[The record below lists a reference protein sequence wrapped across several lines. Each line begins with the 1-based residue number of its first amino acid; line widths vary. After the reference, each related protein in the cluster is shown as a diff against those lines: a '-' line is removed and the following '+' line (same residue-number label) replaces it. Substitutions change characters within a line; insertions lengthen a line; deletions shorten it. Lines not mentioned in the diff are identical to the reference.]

1 MSGKSF
7 ELLFFGFGNLNFPY
21 TRISHEILV
30 EASNNNEVSAYFVK
44 SANVN
49 FIDKRIKL
57 KECPNLFNSK
67 ALTYLSYSFFCFFH
81 ILQTF
86 VNKPN
91 VCFIVPTTPP
101 FILPFILSMAKVLTF
116 GKLKWI
122 YHVQDIHPE
131 ISFVG
136 KRKTFIYKFLKQ
148 LDTYFINNANLVITL
163 SNEMRDAISER
174 TNVKGVP
181 IEVVNNFVEKFEFV
195 ETAFDF
201 ITKDKAAGKTIFIFS
216 GNVGKFQRVAEVA
229 KFFLNAD
236 DFNGVFYILGD
247 GEEIPEIKSIL
258 DEHINKDRVKLLG
271 RKPFMEANAIS
282 SQCDYGVVSLNPEIT
297 KYAYP
302 SKFAT
307 YVSMGLKILAFVDAN
322 SQIST
327 EIIKYNIGN
336 VVNNQNDVNNMLLT
350 ASKLNIEE
358 RNRVKSVSKQLFDK
372 YTLINENVRVLE
384 RINESYKS

>member
-30 EASNNNEVSAYFVK
+30 EASNNGNAVSAYFVK

-49 FIDKRIKL
+49 FIDKKIEL

-67 ALTYLSYSFFCFFH
+67 ALTYLSYSIFCFFH
-81 ILQTF
+81 ILKTF
-86 VNKPN
+86 FRKPN
-91 VCFIVPTTPP
+91 ICFIVPTTPP
-101 FILPFILSMAKVLTF
+101 FILPFILSMAKILTF

-136 KRKTFIYKFLKQ
+136 KRKTFIYELLKQ

-174 TNVKGVP
+174 TNVKGIP
-181 IEVVNNFVEKFEFV
+181 IEVVNNFVEKFEFIDA
-195 ETAFDF
+195 TFDF
-201 ITKDKAAGKTIFIFS
+201 ITKDKAEGKTIFIFS
-216 GNVGKFQRVAEVA
+216 GNVGKFQRVAEVT

-247 GEEIPEIKSIL
+247 GEETPTIQAIL

-282 SQCDYGVVSLNPEIT
+282 SQCDYGIVSLNPEIT

-302 SKFAT
+302 SKLAT
-307 YVSMGLKILAFVDAN
+307 YVSMGLKVLAFVDSK

-327 EIIKYNIGN
+327 EILEYNIGY
-336 VVNNQNDVNNMLLT
+336 VLNDQKDLNNMLLT

-358 RNRVKSVSKQLFDK
+358 RKRVESVSTKLFDK
-372 YTLINENVRVLE
+372 ETLINDNVRVLE
-384 RINESYKS
+384 KINES